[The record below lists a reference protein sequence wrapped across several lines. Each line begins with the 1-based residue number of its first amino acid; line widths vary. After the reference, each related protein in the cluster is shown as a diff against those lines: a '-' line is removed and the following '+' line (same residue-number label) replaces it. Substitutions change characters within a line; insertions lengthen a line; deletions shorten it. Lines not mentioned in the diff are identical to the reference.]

1 MLENLNDIFMDCLF
15 KEEELPQNGGTP
27 EGAILVEGITQKFGF
42 HPGRLREHGPEIAAM
57 LLELPDTFMKT
68 KGGGWSFLNACMNK
82 NGEQWTAF
90 HPKVQELFCLGLA
103 LDICSYT
110 LPREMWKVLPGGM
123 PYLVVDD
130 AKAEDIAASVKTKM
144 DM

>member
-1 MLENLNDIFMDCLF
+1 
-15 KEEELPQNGGTP
+15 
-27 EGAILVEGITQKFGF
+27 
-42 HPGRLREHGPEIAAM
+42 M